1 MPFFIYLCTLLI
13 HKIFNLVKFLE
24 FPITATGET
33 NQLVAINGVILVEQA
48 STTTVTLTYNGAA
61 AQDVV
66 TITLG
71 AAMAANN
78 VTVRDRIQD
87 TIIEALQR
95 SWQEPKTAVRISDLT
110 DNAGAVVTITGIAI
124 A

>member
-1 MPFFIYLCTLLI
+1 ML
-13 HKIFNLVKFLE
+13 KFLE

-71 AAMAANN
+71 AAMAAND
-78 VTVRDRIQD
+78 VSVRDRIQD

>member
-1 MPFFIYLCTLLI
+1 MM
-13 HKIFNLVKFLE
+13 KFLE

-33 NQLVAINGVILVEQA
+33 SQLVAINGIILVEQA
-48 STTTVTLTYNGAA
+48 STTTVTLTYGGAA

-71 AAMAANN
+71 AAMAAND
-78 VTVRDRIQD
+78 VTARDRVQD
-87 TIIEALQR
+87 SILEALQT
-95 SWQEPKTAVRISDLT
+95 SWVKPKKTVSL
-110 DNAGAVVTITGIAI
+110 AGLLNGAGNPVVITGIAI